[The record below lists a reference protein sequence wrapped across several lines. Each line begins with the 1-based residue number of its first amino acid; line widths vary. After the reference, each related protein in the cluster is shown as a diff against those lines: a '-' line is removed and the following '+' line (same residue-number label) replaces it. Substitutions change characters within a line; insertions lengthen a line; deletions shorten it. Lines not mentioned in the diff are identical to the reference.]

1 VAVNGEAG
9 NIQRALHGDMKAMA
23 NTGIFLDLFY

>member
-9 NIQRALHGDMKAMA
+9 NIQRALHGNMKAMA
-23 NTGIFLDLFY
+23 NTGIFFID